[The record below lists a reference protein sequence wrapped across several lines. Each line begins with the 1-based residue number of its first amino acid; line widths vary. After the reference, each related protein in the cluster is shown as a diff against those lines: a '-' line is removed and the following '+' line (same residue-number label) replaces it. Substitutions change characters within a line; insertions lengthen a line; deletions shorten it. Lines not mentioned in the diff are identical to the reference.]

1 MSDRALDVLGWTSLA
16 VLSLLLFLY
25 CKACSTIGNQARRKD
40 NARHLLVVLGSGGH
54 TGEMMRM
61 LNTIDLSRFTTRYY
75 YITSGDKLSADKARA
90 FETTKGL
97 DGTHTIRTLPR
108 ARRVKQS
115 WLTTPLTTAVSSI
128 ACWRNVLGDRPDL
141 ILCNGPGTCVPIV
154 LSAWLIRVS
163 QTSGAAMH
171 SSSILTPPSLR
182 GRNSVSTTVA
192 SSSSSRSLA

>member
-1 MSDRALDVLGWTSLA
+1 MLHRALDIIGWTSLA

-25 CKACSTIGNQARRKD
+25 CKACSTIGNQASRKD
-40 NARHLLVVLGSGGH
+40 DDRHLLVVLGSGGH

-97 DGTHTIRTLPR
+97 DRTLPR

-171 SSSILTPPSLR
+171 ASSILTPPSLR